1 MKVNKATTGNPETK
15 EKPTMKTTLDKTL
28 IGWLAASL
36 ATLALTTSAGVI
48 IEARKTSF
56 DNTVTANSG
65 QTSHAGKL
73 TGGSYIDGMW
83 SYASLNYVLGS
94 SPSTFVPTTMNYH
107 NTPYGDVFAGS
118 YMLPNA
124 TDTGLLTHWNV
135 MANNNYG
142 VALAFTNVL
151 GTAASVTLSGS
162 YTVSQ
167 NRYPSRYI
175 DSWIYVV
182 SGSTT
187 TVLESSRVQGAAGYD
202 PNVITLTTPLS
213 AILQPGDKIYVAMG
227 GEMEGDGGDHYQL
240 LDSGLT
246 WTATIPEPA
255 SLALL
260 GLGGLALLRRRRS

>member
-28 IGWLAASL
+28 TGWLAASL
-36 ATLALTTSAGVI
+36 ATLALTTSAGII

-83 SYASLNYVLGS
+83 SYASLNYALGS
-94 SPSTFVPTTMNYH
+94 SPSSFVPTTMNYH
-107 NTPYGDVFAGS
+107 HTDYGDVFAGG

-124 TDTGLLTHWNV
+124 TDTSLLTHWGV
-135 MANNNYG
+135 MGGNNYG

-151 GTAASVTLSGS
+151 GHADTFTLAGS
-162 YTVSQ
+162 YGVDQSEWSP
-167 NRYPSRYI
+167 RYV

-182 SGSTT
+182 SGGTT
-187 TVLESSRVQGAAGYD
+187 TVLSSNRVLTNPLGYT
-202 PNVITLTTPLS
+202 VTLATPLT
-213 AILQPGDKIYVAMG
+213 ATLQPGDKIYVAFG
-227 GEMEGDGGDHYQL
+227 GEQDGGGGDHYHL
-240 LDSGLT
+240 YDAGLT
-246 WTATIPEPA
+246 WSVPEPA